1 VYHMYPW
8 DQPAEQ
14 SGTTARA
21 ARRQPLT
28 GPDRPGDD
36 GRAPEAAVRAVQV
49 ALDRRDNG
57 GAPALRRHQ

>member
-1 VYHMYPW
+1 MYQMYPW

-14 SGTTARA
+14 PGGTAQA
-21 ARRQPLT
+21 ARRQALT
-28 GPDRPGDD
+28 GAGRPGAD
-36 GRAPEAAVRAVQV
+36 GGAPEAAVRAVQV

>member
-14 SGTTARA
+14 SGGTARA
-21 ARRQPLT
+21 ARRQALT
-28 GPDRPGDD
+28 SPGSPGAD

-57 GAPALRRHQ
+57 GAPAPRRHQ